1 MPRVIV
7 TSRSLVLVLAA
18 LVAPVLYFASGYRV
32 NDLPWVLDYKSLS
45 VIMLFLLVSRG
56 FVVSGL
62 SSRAAGALFGSGR
75 SNWLVLA
82 LYSVST
88 MTLAMLATNDGAVL
102 VMIPVAL
109 ELSRLL
115 EVDPAVTVT
124 IGLLSA
130 NTGSILLPFSNPQNI
145 IIWQDYSVTL
155 PEFAE
160 AAAPYF
166 ILLLLLLL
174 VYTKLLVGPGKRFG
188 KLVHPRVKVNSS
200 TAVATV
206 TVLLVGVALSDMGMG
221 FHAFILA
228 LIVYIAVDR
237 YVIFSMDWM
246 LALLF
251 ALLFVDFNSAARI
264 LSSHGILS
272 IQSPLQVYIYGIAL
286 SQAVS
291 NVPATMILVK
301 LTDNWKALIPA
312 VNIAGYATPV
322 SSMANLIGLRMS
334 GVEWVTYI
342 SKSIFYTTIAIVA
355 GAVLLLLLH

>member
-1 MPRVIV
+1 MPRIIV
-7 TSRSLVLVLAA
+7 SSRSLVLFSAG
-18 LVAPVLYFASGYRV
+18 LVAPVLYWASGYGV

-62 SSRAAGALFGSGR
+62 SSRAAGALFGSAPG
-75 SNWLVLA
+75 NWLVLV
-82 LYSVST
+82 LYSIST

-102 VMIPVAL
+102 VMIPVAV
-109 ELSRLL
+109 ELARLL

-124 IGLLSA
+124 VGLLSA

-145 IIWQDYSVTL
+145 IIWQDYNITL
-155 PEFAE
+155 PEFAK
-160 AAAPYF
+160 AAAPYY
-166 ILLLLLLL
+166 ILLSLLLLAYTRLL
-174 VYTKLLVGPGKRFG
+174 TGTGKRTG
-188 KLVHPRVKVNSS
+188 GVEHPRVKVNSS

-206 TVLLVGVALSDMGMG
+206 TVLITGIALSDMGMG

-228 LIVYIAVDR
+228 MLVYIVVDR

-264 LSSHGILS
+264 MSSHGILG
-272 IQSPLQVYIYGIAL
+272 IQSPLQVYIYGLML

-301 LTDNWKALIPA
+301 LTGNWKVLIPA

-334 GVEWVTYI
+334 GVQWVTYI
-342 SKSIFYTTIAIVA
+342 SKSIFYTTTAIVI
-355 GAVLLLLLH
+355 GTILVLLLH

>member
-1 MPRVIV
+1 MPRITVS
-7 TSRSLVLVLAA
+7 SRSLVLVSAA
-18 LVAPVLYFASGYRV
+18 LVAPVLYYASGYRV
-32 NDLPWVLDYKSLS
+32 HDLPWVLDYRSLS

-75 SNWLVLA
+75 DNWVVLVL
-82 LYSVST
+82 YSIST
-88 MTLAMLATNDGAVL
+88 MALAMLATNDGAVL
-102 VMIPVAL
+102 VMIPVAA
-109 ELSRLL
+109 ELARLL

-124 IGLLSA
+124 VGLLSA

-155 PEFAE
+155 PEFTETAT
-160 AAAPYF
+160 PYF
-166 ILLLLLLL
+166 ILLSLLLI
-174 VYTKLLVGPGKRFG
+174 VYTRLLVGPGKRSG
-188 KLVHPRVKVNSS
+188 KVVHPRVKVNSS

-228 LIVYIAVDR
+228 LIVYIVVDR
-237 YVIFSMDWM
+237 YVILSMDWM

-264 LSSHGILS
+264 MSSHEILS

-301 LTDNWKALIPA
+301 LTDNWRTLIPA
-312 VNIAGYATPV
+312 VNIAGYTTPV
-322 SSMANLIGLRMS
+322 SSMANLVGLRIS
-334 GVEWVTYI
+334 GLKWRVYME
-342 SKSIFYTTIAIVA
+342 KSIVYTLMAMA
-355 GAVLLLLLH
+355 LGAVLLLTY